1 VPRPNRIERSC
12 KPLRDRISRA
22 PPQPGLERFDAF
34 FTGHAY
40 DPHRHDCYAIG
51 YTLSGVQ
58 TFVYRGARANSV
70 PGNVIVIHPDEV
82 HDGRAGA
89 EPGFRY
95 RMIYL
100 QPSLVRAALEDN
112 ARSLPFVRNVL
123 SRDQRL
129 YEALL
134 PAFSDMTRTLE
145 ELERDHMIAAVSDAL
160 LAMDPSARF
169 STARDRFYA
178 RVGLAR
184 DYLDAH
190 FRQSVTS
197 DELERVTGLDRY
209 SMARAFR
216 RHFGTSPY
224 RYLTMRRLDRVR
236 ATLRTD
242 TPLADAAFDAGFAD
256 QSHMT
261 RQFKQAFGLTPGRW
275 RELDGPVWCQC
286 PGKPAF
292 RMLSSSICAVS

>member
-1 VPRPNRIERSC
+1 VPGSSRIERSC
-12 KPLRDRISRA
+12 KPQLDRISRA
-22 PPQPGLERFDAF
+22 PTQPGIERFDAF

-40 DPHRHDCYAIG
+40 DPHRHDSYAIG

-58 TFVYRGARANSV
+58 SFVYRGARANSV
-70 PGNVIVIHPDEV
+70 RGNVIVIHPDEV

-100 QPSLVRAALEDN
+100 QPALVRDALQGR

-134 PAFSDMTRTLE
+134 PSFSDMTRPLE
-145 ELERDHMIAAVSDAL
+145 ELELAQVIAGIADAL
-160 LAMDPSARF
+160 LEMDPSARVVAGVDKHYRQI
-169 STARDRFYA
+169 AR
-178 RVGLAR
+178 AR
-184 DYLDAH
+184 DYLDAY
-190 FRQSVTS
+190 FQQTVTS
-197 DELERVTGLDRY
+197 AQLERVTGLDRY

-224 RYLTMRRLDRVR
+224 RYLTMRRLDQVR
-236 ATLRTD
+236 AALRTR
-242 TPLADAAFDAGFAD
+242 TSLADAAFASGFAD
-256 QSHMT
+256 QAHMT
-261 RQFKQAFGLTPGRW
+261 RQFKRAFGLSPGRW
-275 RELDGPVWCQC
+275 RQLCWNCTDL
-286 PGKPAF
+286 KPATA
-292 RMLSSSICAVS
+292 CARQLD

>member
-1 VPRPNRIERSC
+1 MVL
-12 KPLRDRISRA
+12 PLQDRISRA
-22 PPQPGLERFDAF
+22 PTQPGIERFDAF

-58 TFVYRGARANSV
+58 SFVYRGARANSV
-70 PGNVIVIHPDEV
+70 RGNVIVIHPDEV

-100 QPSLVRAALEDN
+100 QPALVRDALDGK

-123 SRDQRL
+123 SRDERL
-129 YEALL
+129 YEALI
-134 PAFSDMTRTLE
+134 PAFSDMTRPLE
-145 ELERDHMIAAVSDAL
+145 ELERDHVVAAISDAL
-160 LAMDPSARF
+160 LAMDPSAR
-169 STARDRFYA
+169 SGTTHDTTYA
-178 RVGLAR
+178 QVGLAR
-184 DYLDAH
+184 DYLEAC
-190 FRQSVTS
+190 FRETVTS
-197 DELERVTGLDRY
+197 AALERVTGLDRY

-224 RYLTMRRLDRVR
+224 RYLTMRRLDHVR
-236 ATLRTD
+236 AALRINSS
-242 TPLADAAFDAGFAD
+242 LADAACDAGFAD

-261 RQFKQAFGLTPGRW
+261 RQFKHAFGISPGRW
-275 RELDGPVWCQC
+275 RELDRPVQ
-286 PGKPAF
+286 
-292 RMLSSSICAVS
+292 LV

>member
-1 VPRPNRIERSC
+1 MPGSSRIERSC
-12 KPLRDRISRA
+12 KPQRDRIARA
-22 PPQPGLERFDAF
+22 PTQPGLERFDAF

-40 DPHRHDCYAIG
+40 DPHRHDFYAIG

-58 TFVYRGARANSV
+58 SFVYRGARANSV
-70 PGNVIVIHPDEV
+70 RGNVIVIHPDEV

-100 QPSLVRAALEDN
+100 QPALVRDALEGR

-134 PAFSDMTRTLE
+134 PAFSDMTLPLE
-145 ELERDHMIAAVSDAL
+145 ELERDQVIAGISAAL
-160 LAMDPSARF
+160 LEMDPSARLVAPADKHYPQI
-169 STARDRFYA
+169 AR
-178 RVGLAR
+178 AR
-184 DYLDAH
+184 DYLEAY
-190 FRQSVTS
+190 FQQTVTS
-197 DELERVTGLDRY
+197 AQLERVTGLDRY

-224 RYLTMRRLDRVR
+224 RYLTMRRLDQVR
-236 ATLRTD
+236 ATLRTEAS
-242 TPLADAAFDAGFAD
+242 LADAAFDSGFAD
-256 QSHMT
+256 QAHMT
-261 RQFKQAFGLTPGRW
+261 RQFKRAFGLSPGRW
-275 RELDGPVWCQC
+275 RELCWNCMDLKQGTV
-286 PGKPAF
+286 
-292 RMLSSSICAVS
+292 CAPQ

>member
-1 VPRPNRIERSC
+1 VPVPTRNRIERSC
-12 KPLRDRISRA
+12 KPLRDHIARA
-22 PPQPGLERFDAF
+22 PAQPGLERFDAF

-58 TFVYRGARANSV
+58 SFVYRGARANSV
-70 PGNVIVIHPDEV
+70 RGNVIVIHPDEL

-100 QPSLVRAALEDN
+100 QPALVRDALEGR

-134 PAFSDMTRTLE
+134 PAFSDMAGALQ
-145 ELERDHMIAAVSDAL
+145 ELEQDHLIAAIADAL
-160 LAMDPSARF
+160 LALDPSARLGNTRNE
-169 STARDRFYA
+169 SCAQVDR
-178 RVGLAR
+178 AR
-184 DYLDAH
+184 DYLAAH
-190 FRQSVTS
+190 FRRTVTS
-197 DELERVTGLDRY
+197 ATLERVTGLDRY

-216 RHFGTSPY
+216 QHFGTSPY
-224 RYLTMRRLDRVR
+224 RYLTMRRLDDVR

-242 TPLADAAFDAGFAD
+242 ASLAEAAFDAGFAD

-261 RQFKQAFGLTPGRW
+261 RQFKQAFGISPGRW
-275 RELDGPVWCQC
+275 RQLVGPV
-286 PGKPAF
+286 
-292 RMLSSSICAVS
+292 

>member
-1 VPRPNRIERSC
+1 VRPSNRIERSC
-12 KPLRDRISRA
+12 KPPGDRISRA
-22 PPQPGLERFDAF
+22 PTQPGLERIDAF

-58 TFVYRGARANSV
+58 SFVYRGARANSV
-70 PGNVIVIHPDEV
+70 RGNVIVIHPDEL

-100 QPSLVRAALEDN
+100 QPALVKDALEGK
-112 ARSLPFVRNVL
+112 ARGLPFVRNVL

-129 YEALL
+129 CEALL
-134 PAFSDMTRTLE
+134 PAFSDMTRPLE
-145 ELERDHMIAAVSDAL
+145 ELEQDHVIAAISDAL
-160 LAMDPSARF
+160 LALDPSARVVNV
-169 STARDRFYA
+169 RDESYA
-178 RVGLAR
+178 HVRLGR

-197 DELERVTGLDRY
+197 EELERVTNLDRY

-216 RHFGTSPY
+216 RHLGTSPY
-224 RYLTMRRLDRVR
+224 RYVTMRRLDQVR
-236 ATLRTD
+236 ATLRTSAS
-242 TPLADAAFDAGFAD
+242 LAEAALEAGFAD

-261 RQFKQAFGLTPGRW
+261 RQFKQAFGLSPGRW
-275 RELDGPVWCQC
+275 RDLDRPVY
-286 PGKPAF
+286 
-292 RMLSSSICAVS
+292 

>member
-12 KPLRDRISRA
+12 KPPGDRISRA
-22 PPQPGLERFDAF
+22 PAQPGVERFDAF

-40 DPHRHDCYAIG
+40 DPHRHDFYAIG
-51 YTLSGVQ
+51 YTLSGIQ
-58 TFVYRGARANSV
+58 SFVYRGARANSV
-70 PGNVIVIHPDEV
+70 RGNVIVIHPDEM

-100 QPSLVRAALEDN
+100 QPALVRAALEGK

-134 PAFSDMTRTLE
+134 PAFSDMTRPLD
-145 ELERDHMIAAVSDAL
+145 ELERDHVVAAIADAL
-160 LAMDPSARF
+160 LAMDPSARVGAANDE
-169 STARDRFYA
+169 SRAPVGRARE
-178 RVGLAR
+178 
-184 DYLDAH
+184 YLDAC
-190 FRQSVTS
+190 FRQTVTS
-197 DELERVTGLDRY
+197 AQLERISGLDRY

-216 RHFGTSPY
+216 RHFGTSPH
-224 RYLTMRRLDRVR
+224 RYLTLRRLDRVR
-236 ATLRTD
+236 ATLRTGSA
-242 TPLADAAFDAGFAD
+242 LADAAFDAGFAD

-261 RQFKQAFGLTPGRW
+261 RQFKQAFGISPGRW
-275 RELDGPVWCQC
+275 RELDRPC
-286 PGKPAF
+286 
-292 RMLSSSICAVS
+292 

>member
-1 VPRPNRIERSC
+1 MSQATLAVPSSNLIERSC
-12 KPLRDRISRA
+12 KPVRDRISRA
-22 PPQPGLERFDAF
+22 PAQPGLERFDAF

-58 TFVYRGARANSV
+58 SFVYRGARANSV
-70 PGNVIVIHPDEV
+70 RGNLIVIHPDEV

-89 EPGFRY
+89 APGFRY

-100 QPSLVRAALEDN
+100 QPALVRDALGDR

-134 PAFSDMTRTLE
+134 PSFSDMTRPLD
-145 ELERDHMIAAVSDAL
+145 ELECDQIIAAIADAL
-160 LAMDPSARF
+160 LEMDPSARVGAAPDRRF
-169 STARDRFYA
+169 SGVAI
-178 RVGLAR
+178 AR
-184 DYLDAH
+184 DYLDAY
-190 FRQSVTS
+190 FQQCVTS
-197 DELERVTGLDRY
+197 IQLERATGLNRY
-209 SMARAFR
+209 SLARAFR

-236 ATLRTD
+236 ATLRGNAS
-242 TPLADAAFDAGFAD
+242 LADAALDAGFAD
-256 QSHMT
+256 QSHMN
-261 RQFKQAFGLTPGRW
+261 RHFKQAFGLSPGRW
-275 RELDGPVWCQC
+275 REISGE
-286 PGKPAF
+286 
-292 RMLSSSICAVS
+292 

>member
-1 VPRPNRIERSC
+1 VPRPKRIERSC
-12 KPLRDRISRA
+12 RPLRDQISRA
-22 PPQPGLERFDAF
+22 PTQPGLERFDAF

-58 TFVYRGARANSV
+58 SFVYRGARANSV
-70 PGNVIVIHPDEV
+70 RGNVIVIHPDEV

-100 QPSLVRAALEDN
+100 QPALVRDALEGR

-134 PAFSDMTRTLE
+134 PAFSDMTRPLE
-145 ELERDHMIAAVSDAL
+145 ELERDQVIAAISDAL
-160 LAMDPSARF
+160 LEMDPSARVVAGADRHYPHV
-169 STARDRFYA
+169 AR
-178 RVGLAR
+178 AR
-184 DYLDAH
+184 DYLEAY
-190 FRQSVTS
+190 FQQTVTS
-197 DELERVTGLDRY
+197 AQLERVTGLDRY

-224 RYLTMRRLDRVR
+224 RYLTMRRLDQVR
-236 ATLRTD
+236 ATLRTHAS
-242 TPLADAAFDAGFAD
+242 LADAAFDSGFAD
-256 QSHMT
+256 QAHMT
-261 RQFKQAFGLTPGRW
+261 RQFKRAFGLSPGLW
-275 RELDGPVWCQC
+275 RELCWNCMEPKQVTV
-286 PGKPAF
+286 
-292 RMLSSSICAVS
+292 CARPLG